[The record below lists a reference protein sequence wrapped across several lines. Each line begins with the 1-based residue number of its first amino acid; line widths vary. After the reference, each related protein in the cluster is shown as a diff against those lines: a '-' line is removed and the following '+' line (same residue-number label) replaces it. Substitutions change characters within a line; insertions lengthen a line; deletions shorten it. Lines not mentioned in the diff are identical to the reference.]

1 MKIHRFLQEQLQQTL
16 LPGKVLV
23 LYGPRQVGKT
33 TLVRELLNLT
43 ERRTRFVNADEL
55 LYREALASQNRQT
68 LEDVLADADLLI
80 IDEAQRVE
88 NIGLNLK
95 ILIDNHPHVTILA
108 TGSASF
114 ELANQINEPLTG
126 RKITFTLFP
135 LSYPEISQTLGPLE
149 TRAQLEQWLIW
160 GGYPEIVTTP
170 THLRER
176 LIGELVGSYL
186 FRDLLELEGLRRADK
201 LVDLLRLLAFQ
212 IGQEVSLSELAT
224 NLGINRQ
231 TVERYL
237 DLLEKVFVIY
247 RVGGFSRNLR
257 KEVTK
262 NARYYFFDNGVRN
275 SLIQNFNPLAL
286 RDDVGQLW
294 ENFLMIER
302 IKTHEYAGRM
312 VNRYFWR
319 TYDQKEL
326 DLIEERQ
333 GQLHGFEFKWGTGKI
348 KGTTR
353 KEFLTAYPDAHL
365 QTITQDN
372 FVDFLQ

>member
-1 MKIHRFLQEQLQQTL
+1 
-16 LPGKVLV
+16 
-23 LYGPRQVGKT
+23 
-33 TLVRELLNLT
+33 
-43 ERRTRFVNADEL
+43 
-55 LYREALASQNRQT
+55 
-68 LEDVLADADLLI
+68 
-80 IDEAQRVE
+80 
-88 NIGLNLK
+88 
-95 ILIDNHPHVTILA
+95 
-108 TGSASF
+108 
-114 ELANQINEPLTG
+114 
-126 RKITFTLFP
+126 
-135 LSYPEISQTLGPLE
+135 
-149 TRAQLEQWLIW
+149 
-160 GGYPEIVTTP
+160 
-170 THLRER
+170 
-176 LIGELVGSYL
+176 
-186 FRDLLELEGLRRADK
+186 
-201 LVDLLRLLAFQ
+201 
-212 IGQEVSLSELAT
+212 
-224 NLGINRQ
+224 
-231 TVERYL
+231 
-237 DLLEKVFVIY
+237 
-247 RVGGFSRNLR
+247 
-257 KEVTK
+257 K